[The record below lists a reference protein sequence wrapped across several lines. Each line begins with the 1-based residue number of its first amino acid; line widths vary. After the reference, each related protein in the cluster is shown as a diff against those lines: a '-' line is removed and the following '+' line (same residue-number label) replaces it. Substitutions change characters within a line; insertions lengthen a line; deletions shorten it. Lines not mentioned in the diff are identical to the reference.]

1 MPRNLL
7 ATIAVLAVTGCGSDD
22 QAEQTDTAKQTV
34 QAEQVVQSPA
44 AQTEGFV
51 SPKEAFEAYQAAR
64 AANDDLAALKCLSP
78 KSQDNMA
85 ALITV
90 QVAFRAAVEP
100 AKKKEIVA
108 LLAKHGI
115 HLNKELDVV
124 TRFPIEDRSDKL
136 AYIAEVM
143 QWNRDQSNTQLGGQ
157 IIGEG
162 TLGAISIE
170 EDSGRAAVTSKTGE
184 TKDIEFVRLDGR
196 WFLHRSIN
204 LAAQRTAE
212 AAQQESPFGAF
223 GKVTTVEEFGWPQ
236 ADSGSSFA
244 AEREFAVSL
253 EPEVSRPHEAVTL
266 DQFNSA
272 WQITLKI
279 ENQPAGELLERLVGE
294 LGLEFTV
301 GKEQTASLKKKVSLT
316 MTDRSRLE
324 AIDGICRQIEMTP
337 VYSEKRMKLQPGT
350 RTSRVVFSG
359 PFLIEAGIRETRA
372 ATASG
377 TLGVYVYS
385 AGLPRTVVELPFT
398 HTVIEVAN
406 SDKDSLQ
413 QEKRIGELM
422 VTQRWSKVLASRKTV
437 QLKNLLRS
445 VKAISLLKGKVAS
458 LVPTGVARFTFDEFE
473 TGIEKKSGEASVKL
487 TKADGRRFTFQF
499 KGFRLR
505 DKQMIGYDKNGK
517 PVEERGGFGSANSYQ
532 KIYRTPPARIE
543 FRVITSSVS
552 IVYPYEIKDIVIP
565 NSAQMPERL
574 AELEIEGESPVTLK
588 FVKLAGDKN
597 FREVIFRVTNHT
609 NKLVEEIDLEVKYL
623 NASGKVLKETRS
635 SLGDEVPAGDEL
647 ECEFNAFFMPK
658 ETTAVEATVS
668 KITFADA
675 SVWQES
681 K

>member
-1 MPRNLL
+1 MTKPSRPTRPSRRFKPNRLSSL
-7 ATIAVLAVTGCGSDD
+7 R
-22 QAEQTDTAKQTV
+22 
-34 QAEQVVQSPA
+34 

-136 AYIAEVM
+136 AYIAEVT
-143 QWNRDQSNTQLGGQ
+143 QWMRDHKHTVVGGH
-157 IIGEG
+157 IAEG

-170 EDSGRAAVTSKTGE
+170 EDSGRAAVTLKSGK
-184 TKDIEFVRLDGR
+184 TKDVEFVRLDGR

-204 LAAQRTAE
+204 LAAPTTAG
-212 AAQQESPFGAF
+212 AVQHKSTFGGGGFGPVGIVSES
-223 GKVTTVEEFGWPQ
+223 GWPQ
-236 ADSGSSFA
+236 DNSGSSFA

-272 WQITLKI
+272 WQITLRI
-279 ENQPAGELLERLVGE
+279 ENQPAGGLLERLVGE
-294 LGLEFTV
+294 LGLEFTA
-301 GKEQTASLKKKVSLT
+301 GKEQTASLQKRVSLT
-316 MTDRSRLE
+316 MKGRSRLE

-422 VTQRWSKVLASRKTV
+422 VTQRWSKVFASRKTV

-445 VKAISLLKGKVAS
+445 VKAISLLKGKVGS
-458 LVPTGVARFTFDEFE
+458 LVPTGVARFTFDELE

-517 PVEERGGFGSANSYQ
+517 PVEERAGFGSANSYQ

-543 FRVITSSVS
+543 FLVITSSLP

-588 FVKLAGDKN
+588 FVRLAGDKD
-597 FREVIFRVTNHT
+597 FRKVLFRVTNHT